1 MLLLLACVDAPPL
14 EPDLDVVVIGAGAS
28 GLVAARQAQEA
39 GASTVVLEM
48 ADSAGGGAGYAGRFL
63 AVGTPQQSSVG
74 VTDTV
79 EIALSEWPDFT
90 NEEPDAV
97 VQAFIED
104 SAGILGDFEDRYGAE
119 FIPPVPAQDAG
130 DTPRVHA
137 LSEPFVEDLVAGI
150 EDLRTGVRVERLLE
164 GDDGVCGVVATEL
177 STGDSFELTAS
188 AVIVATGGF
197 ARDLERVRAD
207 RPGLGQQRLA
217 EAHPDALGLGHDMVE
232 SLGGG
237 WQNAGNYGTYVH
249 AMADPEDPLEAIWLG
264 HVPPAMGLDAT
275 GQRLID
281 ESAAQTMELAYMLE
295 ANEDPRWLLFF
306 PESAIDLLSA
316 VRPSY
321 NDPDSELLG
330 VDDLLELGAMTWY
343 EEIHSAGEDLGV
355 DVSEAVATYDA
366 YAEDGE
372 DLDFGKPS
380 HYLHPF
386 GDAPVVVAEILPGAA
401 KAFVGV
407 PTDEHGRILDVDG
420 EVISGLYGS
429 GELIGMLGTPAVGR
443 GFTGSVSAVY
453 WSGLRAGQTAASDAL
468 GD

>member
-1 MLLLLACVDAPPL
+1 MATKRAVTVWSALWTAIRRSIDGASWYPWTVLLLLACVDAPPL

-188 AVIVATGGF
+188 AVIVATGMFNLNQRG
-197 ARDLERVRAD
+197 AD
-207 RPGLGQQRLA
+207 
-217 EAHPDALGLGHDMVE
+217 
-232 SLGGG
+232 
-237 WQNAGNYGTYVH
+237 W
-249 AMADPEDPLEAIWLG
+249 
-264 HVPPAMGLDAT
+264 
-275 GQRLID
+275 
-281 ESAAQTMELAYMLE
+281 
-295 ANEDPRWLLFF
+295 
-306 PESAIDLLSA
+306 
-316 VRPSY
+316 
-321 NDPDSELLG
+321 
-330 VDDLLELGAMTWY
+330 
-343 EEIHSAGEDLGV
+343 
-355 DVSEAVATYDA
+355 
-366 YAEDGE
+366 
-372 DLDFGKPS
+372 S
-380 HYLHPF
+380 HL
-386 GDAPVVVAEILPGAA
+386 
-401 KAFVGV
+401 
-407 PTDEHGRILDVDG
+407 
-420 EVISGLYGS
+420 
-429 GELIGMLGTPAVGR
+429 
-443 GFTGSVSAVY
+443 
-453 WSGLRAGQTAASDAL
+453 WSGLIWQGPQGRALAIKLGLAAAVLAVSLVHDWFIGPKATERLLADPTSTDAQKLRKVASWVGRANVLL
-468 GD
+468 GLAIVAMAALFVRGGI